1 MSLLPFIK
9 GLGLRIENGD
19 WIYNRTKNNTI
30 QLHLFNQSFNYIF
43 DVKKSQWFAFIF
55 LLGEFST
62 I

>member
-9 GLGLRIENGD
+9 GLGLRIENED

-43 DVKKSQWFAFIF
+43 DVKKSQWFALIF
-55 LLGEFST
+55 LLGEFSA

>member
-9 GLGLRIENGD
+9 GLGLRIENED

-55 LLGEFST
+55 LLDEFST